1 MSVPQSKLAPHSAD
15 ARCDEAFMAA
25 ALALGR
31 RGLGATAPN
40 PSVGA
45 LVVRQGVIVGRG
57 ATRAGG
63 RPHAETE
70 ALLDAGARARG
81 ATLYVSLEPCSHQ
94 GVTPPCATAII
105 AAGVA
110 RVVSALDDP
119 DPRVAGRGHRMLRE
133 AGVAVT
139 TGVLAE
145 AARRANL
152 GHILRVTEGRPTVTL
167 KLAETADGF
176 AAGSEH
182 DPRLMITGPAAN
194 NVVQT
199 MRAMHD
205 AIMIGSGTARRDDPR
220 LDVRLNGLTD
230 REPLRIVLD
239 TNLTLPLGARLVTT
253 ARQQP
258 TLVIAGDAAPAA
270 REQALA
276 EAGVAVLRVM
286 ADSAGHVDLG
296 RALGAL
302 ATRGITRILSEGGPT
317 VAARLIAEGFADTI
331 HLFTSRT
338 PLGRAGVAAID
349 GSARARL
356 ADPGLYRLV
365 EDGTLGIDRLRRYE
379 RVL

>member
-1 MSVPQSKLAPHSAD
+1 MLA
-15 ARCDEAFMAA
+15 
-25 ALALGR
+25 
-31 RGLGATAPN
+31 
-40 PSVGA
+40 
-45 LVVRQGVIVGRG
+45 
-57 ATRAGG
+57 
-63 RPHAETE
+63 
-70 ALLDAGARARG
+70 
-81 ATLYVSLEPCSHQ
+81 
-94 GVTPPCATAII
+94 
-105 AAGVA
+105 
-110 RVVSALDDP
+110 
-119 DPRVAGRGHRMLRE
+119 E

-145 AARRANL
+145 AGRRANL

-276 EAGVAVLRVM
+276 EAGVAVLRVT
-286 ADSAGHVDLG
+286 ADAAGHVDLG
-296 RALGAL
+296 RALRAL
-302 ATRGITRILSEGGPT
+302 AARGITRILSEGGPT
-317 VAARLIAEGFADTI
+317 VAACLIAEGFADTI

>member
-1 MSVPQSKLAPHSAD
+1 
-15 ARCDEAFMAA
+15 MAA

-31 RGLGATAPN
+31 RGLGVTAPN

-45 LVVRQGVIVGRG
+45 LVVRDGVIAGRG

-70 ALLDAGARARG
+70 ALRDAGERARG

-94 GVTPPCATAII
+94 GVTPPCAEAII

-152 GHILRVTEGRPTVTL
+152 GHILRVTESRPAVTL

-176 AAGSEH
+176 AAGAEH

-205 AIMIGSGTARRDDPR
+205 AIMIGGGTARRDDPR
-220 LDVRLNGLTD
+220 LDVRLDGLAD
-230 REPLRIVLD
+230 RHPLRIVLD
-239 TNLTLPLGARLVTT
+239 TDLALPLGAHLVVT
-253 ARQQP
+253 AREQP
-258 TLVIAGDAAPAA
+258 TLLIAGTAAPSS
-270 REQALA
+270 REQALGA
-276 EAGVAVLRVM
+276 AGVEVLRVTL
-286 ADSAGHVDLG
+286 DNAGRVDLV
-296 RALGAL
+296 AAL
-302 ATRGITRILSEGGPT
+302 AALAARGITRVLSEGGPT
-317 VAARLIAEGFADTI
+317 VAARLIADGFADEI

-338 PLGRAGVAAID
+338 PLGRPGVAAID
-349 GSARARL
+349 TIARATL
-356 ADPGLYRLV
+356 GDPGLYRLAA
-365 EDGTLGIDRLRRYE
+365 EGLLGSDRLRRYE

>member
-1 MSVPQSKLAPHSAD
+1 MRVATRPSWRRL
-15 ARCDEAFMAA
+15 
-25 ALALGR
+25 LALGR
-31 RGLGATAPN
+31 RGLGVTAPN

-94 GVTPPCATAII
+94 GVTPPCAAAII

-119 DPRVAGRGHRMLRE
+119 DPRVAGRGHRMLAE

-152 GHILRVTEGRPTVTL
+152 GHILRVTEGRPMVTL

-176 AAGSEH
+176 AAGAEH

-220 LDVRLNGLTD
+220 LDVRLDGLTD
-230 REPLRIVLD
+230 RQPLRIVLD
-239 TNLTLPLGARLVTT
+239 THLTLPLGARLVAT
-253 ARQQP
+253 AREQP

-276 EAGVAVLRVM
+276 EAGVEVLRVT
-286 ADSAGHVDLG
+286 ADAAGHVDLG
-296 RALGAL
+296 RALRAL
-302 ATRGITRILSEGGPT
+302 AARGITRILSEGGPT

-349 GSARARL
+349 AAARARL
-356 ADPGLYRLV
+356 ADPRLYRLA

>member
-1 MSVPQSKLAPHSAD
+1 
-15 ARCDEAFMAA
+15 MAA

-31 RGLGATAPN
+31 RGLGVTAPN

-45 LVVRQGVIVGRG
+45 LIVRQGVIVGRG

-70 ALLDAGARARG
+70 ALRDAGARARG

-94 GVTPPCATAII
+94 GVTPPCAEAII
-105 AAGVA
+105 AAGMA

-152 GHILRVTEGRPTVTL
+152 GHILRVTEARPMVTL

-176 AAGSEH
+176 AAGAES

-230 REPLRIVLD
+230 RHPLRIVLD
-239 TNLTLPLGARLVTT
+239 THLTLPPGARLVAT
-253 ARQQP
+253 AREQP
-258 TLVIAGDAAPAA
+258 TLVIAGDAAPSG

-276 EAGVAVLRVM
+276 EAGVEVLRVT
-286 ADSAGHVDLG
+286 ADAAGHVDLG
-296 RALGAL
+296 CALRALA
-302 ATRGITRILSEGGPT
+302 ARGITRILSEGGPT
-317 VAARLIAEGFADTI
+317 IAARLIAEGFADEI

-338 PLGRAGVAAID
+338 PLGRAGVAAIAAA
-349 GSARARL
+349 ARARL
-356 ADPGLYRLV
+356 AEPGLYRLA
-365 EDGTLGIDRLRRYE
+365 EDGSRGSDRLRRYE